1 MRNDILTFKVGE
13 DWIKGVDNIRQ
24 EVVTHSSD
32 IFREQM
38 LIEHVLMV

>member
-1 MRNDILTFKVGE
+1 MRNDILTLKVGQ
-13 DWIKGVDNIRQ
+13 DWIKGVDDIRQ
-24 EVVTHSSD
+24 EVVTHFSE